1 MLNSLKSLVYQRFG
15 GFIDDLIYPPAT
27 IDFLKLLSFICDVL
41 QIEGGFFMVKI
52 VEVLDDLQLNQK
64 IEGKKPHYIQ
74 LCTFRLNRW
83 KDFMKDEFSI
93 EDVRSLL
100 V

>member
-1 MLNSLKSLVYQRFG
+1 
-15 GFIDDLIYPPAT
+15 
-27 IDFLKLLSFICDVL
+27 
-41 QIEGGFFMVKI
+41 MVKI
-52 VEVLDDLQLNQK
+52 VELLDDYQLNQR

-83 KDFMKDEFSI
+83 KDFIKDEFNV
-93 EDVRSLL
+93 EDVEG